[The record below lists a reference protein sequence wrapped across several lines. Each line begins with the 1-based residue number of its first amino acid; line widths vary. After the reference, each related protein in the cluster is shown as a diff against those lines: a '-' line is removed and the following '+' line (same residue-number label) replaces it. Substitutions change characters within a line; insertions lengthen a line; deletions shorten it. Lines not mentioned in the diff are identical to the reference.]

1 MKEPPERPGT
11 LVAAAPGEDALSL
24 RTRVKLWRRWLREWL
39 PSAERRMLLLA
50 VPIGLVSGLVASGYR
65 AAVHWELP
73 WMISPERQGTEG
85 ARALATLLL
94 PALGGAVIGL
104 ILWAIQ
110 DRSARRHGMPEII
123 RTLTT
128 GDFKRLDWRSMV
140 HSLTSLVTIKS
151 GHSAGPEGPIS
162 EIGAITGVWLARLAG
177 LRGVN
182 VATLAA
188 CGLSAGIAA
197 VFNAPLGGILFA
209 LEVVVADL
217 VVGSAG
223 PIVLAAVAGAAVSHY
238 FFGDQALLVPRDFD
252 AAKPGQ
258 LEEYF
263 VFLALGVVCGLV
275 SICFCRGMGVARR
288 MWPEWMRRS
297 HVAPMFAGA
306 LVGCIAL
313 LVPQVGGEGYGAISS
328 LFRTVLFKPVFLAIV
343 VAKLLATMIT
353 VSSGAPGGAFAPS
366 LVIGAAAGAAFGT
379 VVPYLTLGGV
389 VSPPTLYVLAGMGAV
404 LAGVFQAPLMG
415 LVIIFEI
422 SGGDPDVIL
431 PVLAAVA
438 PSALLARQASRG
450 GFYEQTLLAQGF
462 ERSRFRG
469 MASLSGREA
478 GEFAQPIL
486 ARVAEDA
493 TLLDVLEKFSTGDGD
508 CLLTIDDAG
517 RVRGLITL
525 AEVRQTLGLASAPTI
540 IVASEIARPVPR
552 AISAGANLLEVL
564 NVLERTGGEH
574 LIVLNAED
582 WRGYRTR
589 VRRGKSRWILGD
601 EVAGIIARRD
611 VAQFA
616 WGRPRG
622 GPQGGVDARG

>member
-1 MKEPPERPGT
+1 MTDPPPGRSQLQGT
-11 LVAAAPGEDALSL
+11 FIAGAPDGEDLDL
-24 RTRVKLWRRWLREWL
+24 RTRLRLARRRMREWL
-39 PSAERRMLLLA
+39 PSPERRMLLLA
-50 VPIGLVSGLVASGYR
+50 VPIGLVSGLVASAYR
-65 AAVHWELP
+65 AALHWELP
-73 WMISPERQGTEG
+73 WMIAPERQGTEL
-85 ARALATLLL
+85 ARAAATVLL
-94 PALGGAVIGL
+94 PAFGGALIGL
-104 ILWAIQ
+104 VLWVIH

-128 GDFKRLDWRSMV
+128 GDFRRLDWRSMV
-140 HSLTSLVTIKS
+140 HSLTSLLTIKS

-162 EIGAITGVWLARLAG
+162 EIGAITGVWMGRLAG
-177 LRGVN
+177 LRGAN

-188 CGLSAGIAA
+188 CGLASGIAA

-238 FFGDQALLVPRDFD
+238 FFGAEALLVPRDFD
-252 AAKPGQ
+252 AAKPAQ

-275 SICFCRGMGVARR
+275 SIAFCGGISAARR
-288 MWPEWMRRS
+288 AWPGWMRRGFL
-297 HVAPMFAGA
+297 APMFAGA
-306 LVGCIAL
+306 LVGCMAL
-313 LVPQVGGEGYGAISS
+313 LVPQVGGEGYGAISG
-328 LFRTVLFKPVFLAIV
+328 LFRSVLFKPVFLAIV
-343 VAKLLATMIT
+343 VAKVLATILT

-379 VVPYLTLGGV
+379 LVPYLVLGGI
-389 VSPPTLYVLAGMGAV
+389 VSPPTMYVLAGMGAM
-404 LAGVFQAPLMG
+404 LAGVFQAPLLG

-438 PSALLARQASRG
+438 PSALLSRQAFRG
-450 GFYEQTLLAQGF
+450 GFYEQSLLAQGF
-462 ERSRFRG
+462 ERARFRG
-469 MASLSGREA
+469 MASLSGRDA

-486 ARVAEDA
+486 ACVAEDA
-493 TLLDVLEKFSTGDGD
+493 MLLDVLEKFSSGEGD
-508 CLLTIDDAG
+508 CILMLDDSG

-525 AEVRQTLGLASAPTI
+525 AEIRQTLGLASAPTI

-552 AISAGANLLEVL
+552 PISGASNLLEVL
-564 NVLERTGGEH
+564 NVLERSGAEH
-574 LIVLNAED
+574 LLVLRRED
-582 WRGYRTR
+582 WPAYRRRPRHARGRM
-589 VRRGKSRWILGD
+589 ILAD

-616 WGRPRG
+616 WGRKSPG
-622 GPQGGVDARG
+622 